1 MEAIPDIF
9 DLAQQLIFASVIFY
23 EKVCNLDALGEAA
36 GVGQGDRNRGETGT
50 NVDIGATIAAVTAGI
65 GLIAAKDAKP
75 LLSDKPVESTEP
87 KA

>member
-1 MEAIPDIF
+1 MNVKTTLAGIGSILAAVGFALKAIF
-9 DLAQQLIFASVIFY
+9 D
-23 EKVCNLDALGEAA
+23 NDP
-36 GVGQGDRNRGETGT
+36 TT

-75 LLSDKPVESTEP
+75 TGPKLPEPTEP

>member
-1 MEAIPDIF
+1 MKTTLAGIGSILAAVGFALKAIF
-9 DLAQQLIFASVIFY
+9 DA
-23 EKVCNLDALGEAA
+23 DP
-36 GVGQGDRNRGETGT
+36 TT

-75 LLSDKPVESTEP
+75 VLSEKPVESTEP

>member
-1 MEAIPDIF
+1 MKTTLAGIGSILAAVGFALKAIF
-9 DLAQQLIFASVIFY
+9 DNDPA
-23 EKVCNLDALGEAA
+23 
-36 GVGQGDRNRGETGT
+36 T

-75 LLSDKPVESTEP
+75 VLSDKPVESTEP

>member
-1 MEAIPDIF
+1 MKTTLAGIGSILAAVGFALKAIF
-9 DLAQQLIFASVIFY
+9 DA
-23 EKVCNLDALGEAA
+23 DP
-36 GVGQGDRNRGETGT
+36 TT

-65 GLIAAKDAKP
+65 GLIAAKDSKP

>member
-1 MEAIPDIF
+1 MNMKTTLAGIGSILAAVGFALKAIF
-9 DLAQQLIFASVIFY
+9 DA
-23 EKVCNLDALGEAA
+23 DP
-36 GVGQGDRNRGETGT
+36 TT

-65 GLIAAKDAKP
+65 GLIAAKDAMDPKP